1 MKVKLILAAFVLSTC
16 AWAAP
21 KRPLVI
27 HPVSNIS
34 KTYTQT
40 IGGNSSTTNCSDA
53 GYSLQCNTQNG
64 VPVTLETDVVR
75 QVVLGDDG
83 MQYTMFC
90 SAKWRWDKCSPLTL
104 EPSYDA
110 EIDGKT
116 MWVHARQGGNL
127 GKPVKIKFQ
136 LVDMRPAE
144 KVNQP

>member
-1 MKVKLILAAFVLSTC
+1 MKFKLIVAASVLSTF
-16 AWAAP
+16 AWAGP
-21 KRPLVI
+21 KKSLVI
-27 HPVSNIS
+27 HPVSHDS

-40 IGGNSSTTNCSDA
+40 VGGNSSTTNCSDA
-53 GYSLQCNTQNG
+53 GYSIQCNTQNST
-64 VPVTLETDVVR
+64 PVTVETDVVR
-75 QVVLGDDG
+75 QVVVGDDG

-104 EPSYDA
+104 ESSYDA

-136 LVDMRPAE
+136 LLDMRPAE
-144 KVNQP
+144 KVKKQ